1 MERFIGQLEKCF
13 SQSAGHFV
21 VAKQATQN
29 SRVAINYRQ
38 NVSKPITL
46 SWWEWD
52 ISIHLYTT
60 CVYHIAFV
68 QLNVTFSGIIHTVGS
83 RGIKPQKLQSCYKT
97 SLGLLTK
104 NNLRTIVSVL
114 CIISQYGNYDL
125 YILCTS
131 LHPTMLYNYFLSR
144 EGISLY

>member
-1 MERFIGQLEKCF
+1 MERFIGQLEKCC

-21 VAKQATQN
+21 VAKQATQS
-29 SRVAINYRQ
+29 SRVAINYHQ
-38 NVSKPITL
+38 NVSNPIII
-46 SWWEWD
+46 SWWECD
-52 ISIHLYTT
+52 TSIKYTIF
-60 CVYHIAFV
+60 VYHIAFV
-68 QLNVTFSGIIHTVGS
+68 QFHVTISGIIHTVGP
-83 RGIKPQKLQSCYKT
+83 RGIKPQMLQSCYKT
-97 SLGLLTK
+97 SLDLLTK